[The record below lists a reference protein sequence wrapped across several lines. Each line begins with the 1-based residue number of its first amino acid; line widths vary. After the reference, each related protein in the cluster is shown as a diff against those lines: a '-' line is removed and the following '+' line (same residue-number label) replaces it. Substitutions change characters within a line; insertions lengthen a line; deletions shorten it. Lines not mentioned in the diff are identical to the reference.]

1 MKASLANNNLVM
13 KPFDEH
19 SNETKDGNFRLKN
32 IRGNA

>member
-13 KPFDEH
+13 KPIGNT